1 MYVGRQI
8 SAREVGLVGSHGN
21 DKLQPF
27 MVAFFRSLLPS
38 TQKQLGQQMRIPPKE
53 LNDAED
59 IENDEFP
66 KRSSRI
72 RRQTPNNNRKRSK
85 DTEDFGGWNPW
96 NAGNVEFRK

>member
-1 MYVGRQI
+1 
-8 SAREVGLVGSHGN
+8 
-21 DKLQPF
+21 
-27 MVAFFRSLLPS
+27 LLPS